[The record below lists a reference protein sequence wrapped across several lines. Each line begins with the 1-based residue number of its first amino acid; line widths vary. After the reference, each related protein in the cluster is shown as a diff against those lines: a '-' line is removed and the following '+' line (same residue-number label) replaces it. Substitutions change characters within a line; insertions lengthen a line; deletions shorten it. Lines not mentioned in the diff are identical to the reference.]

1 MTEGSSSN
9 DDETYILDD
18 QAEFFSSK
26 SYPHFA
32 LELPI

>member
-1 MTEGSSSN
+1 MTEESSSN

-26 SYPHFA
+26 CFSLYQYCT
-32 LELPI
+32 